1 VTGKF
6 LRLVSVIVILMLA
19 TVLVSGCGT
28 QNNLLGTWEGEDGEV
43 LEFFK
48 DGTLIITDKF
58 ISASGNYSIIE
69 KNRVRIELDG
79 LWGIAGAQVINYEIS
94 GNQLYF
100 EGTTYT
106 KTR

>member
-1 VTGKF
+1 MTGKF
-6 LRLVSVIVILMLA
+6 LKLVSVIFILMVV
-19 TVLVSGCGT
+19 TVLVFGCGT

-69 KNRVRIELDG
+69 NNRVRIELDG
-79 LWGIAGAQVINYEIS
+79 LWGIAGAQVINYEVS